1 MIVIKLTDSV
11 YLKDFDVKLNPYL
24 TYAQIQNIV
33 NAVCKFDVWAERQQN
48 IDILLLHYVTDL
60 TDEEIEKYGHDY
72 LIQSG
77 IIDEIKAN
85 IKNLNQVYEAIEYTQ
100 STQRAL
106 NQIVKELPKLF
117 EPLKR
122 VKDNGSKS
130 SKK

>member
-1 MIVIKLTDSV
+1 MKEIKLTDSV

-106 NQIVKELPKLF
+106 NQIVKELPKIM
-117 EPLKR
+117 EPLKKVTER
-122 VKDNGSKS
+122 V